1 MKPRLLFYPIV
12 AALVALIIRAA
23 TAPPADGHRLSGH
36 PRTLTGQLALAKRQV
51 AHDRRALR
59 STRTLSWRWVGPLPF
74 RVLAHRYWLGR
85 DIAYRNALQRRVL
98 PPLGPSWLVRAF
110 LCIHGGEGA
119 WNANTGNGYFGGLQ
133 MDYGFMRTYGS
144 AYLAR
149 YGTADHWPP
158 AVQIAVAIR
167 AYASGRGFYP
177 WPNTARACGLL

>member
-36 PRTLTGQLALAKRQV
+36 PRTLAGQLALAKRQV

-59 STRTLSWRWVGPLPF
+59 LTRTLSWRWVGPLPF

-85 DIAYRNALQRRVL
+85 DIAYRNALQRRVV

-119 WNANTGNGYFGGLQ
+119 WNANTGNGYYGGLQ
-133 MDYGFMRTYGS
+133 AHLNWYGVYRMDLLSPDQQM
-144 AYLAR
+144 AA
-149 YGTADHWPP
+149 AE
-158 AVQIAVAIR
+158 R
-167 AYASGRGFYP
+167 AYRGTGYSRSWLAGQ
-177 WPNTARACGLL
+177 WPNTYPPCAGRF